1 MMFNFLVVRV
11 RIELCE
17 KRRAGESNPL
27 HSLTV
32 KLFEFGFSKPK
43 FGFGWV
49 WVPKCPALVYR
60 TSEVEQ
66 FLRDQPRRR
75 PQISDVLAA
84 GKKIAAAEEE
94 GLSLKFA
101 LFSVSTVYSTD

>member
-1 MMFNFLVVRV
+1 M
-11 RIELCE
+11 
-17 KRRAGESNPL
+17 
-27 HSLTV
+27 
-32 KLFEFGFSKPK
+32 
-43 FGFGWV
+43 
-49 WVPKCPALVYR
+49 YR